1 MAKIFKNFMYNSAY
15 QIIAI
20 IIPLIT
26 SPYLARVLGPENL
39 GIEGYVASV
48 SQIFYTIGMI
58 GLTNYATR
66 EIAYVRED
74 EYQRSKVFWEMILAR
89 VIVFVVTLAVYLT
102 VINHTPYRAYF
113 MIQIGWLFAMF
124 FDASWFFAGME
135 IFGVTV
141 ARNLVV
147 RLLTI
152 ISIFAFVKKESDLF
166 LYIALCAASQIF
178 GTLSI
183 FPQLR
188 KHIVGVS
195 IGKLQVKHHFWPS
208 IKVFLPQVAS
218 VLYLQVDKVMIE
230 ALVDDVKQVAYY
242 TKAEQ
247 LIKAPLALIT
257 AVSTVMM
264 PRIANEFARDNEKKI
279 ADYLSGSLTF
289 LMFMAWPV
297 AFGMAGIAGTMI
309 PWFLGDG
316 YLPTATAMM
325 ILAPIIVAI
334 AASSLSANQ
343 YLLATNQTRIM
354 TVSYT
359 ASAILNLIVNACLIP
374 KFGFVGAAIGTI
386 AAEYTVFISQYY
398 AMNKQIKIIPTFLK
412 CLKYAMYSVIMFG
425 IIMVIGNKMQP
436 TVMTTCIQIVVG
448 ILVYSGI
455 LLVTRDKF
463 LILMVKKVFV
473 RK

>member
-1 MAKIFKNFMYNSAY
+1 MARIFKNFMYNSAY

-39 GIEGYVASV
+39 GIEGYVISV

-74 EYQRSKVFWEMILAR
+74 EYKRSKVFWEMIFAR
-89 VIVFVVTLAVYLT
+89 IAVFIATLAVYLII
-102 VINHTPYRAYF
+102 INNSPYRVYF
-113 MIQIGWLFAMF
+113 MIQIVWLFAMF

-135 IFGVTV
+135 IFGITV
-141 ARNLVV
+141 ARNLIV

-152 ISIFAFVKKESDLF
+152 VSIFAFVKRESDLF
-166 LYIALCAASQIF
+166 LYIGLCAASQIV

-183 FPQLR
+183 YPQLK
-188 KHIVGVS
+188 KHIVNVN
-195 IGKLQVKHHFWPS
+195 IRELQIKRHFWPS
-208 IKVFLPQVAS
+208 VKVFLPQVAS

-297 AFGMAGIAGTMI
+297 TFGMAGIAQTLI

-316 YLPTATAMM
+316 YFPTAIAMI
-325 ILAPIIVAI
+325 ILSPIIIAI

-343 YLLATNQTRIM
+343 YLLATNQTRVM
-354 TVSYT
+354 TISYT
-359 ASAILNLIVNACLIP
+359 ISAILNLIVNACLIP
-374 KFGFVGAAIGTI
+374 KFGFIGAAIGTI
-386 AAEYTVFISQYY
+386 AAEYMVFISQYY

-412 CLKYAMYSVIMFG
+412 CLRYALYSAVMFA
-425 IIMVIGNKMQP
+425 IIVFIGGRMRA
-436 TVMTTCIQIVVG
+436 TVVTTCIQIVVG
-448 ILVYSGI
+448 VGVYAS
-455 LLVTRDKF
+455 LLIGTKDKF
-463 LILMVKKVFV
+463 FFLALDKLRIKK
-473 RK
+473 

>member
-39 GIEGYVASV
+39 GIEGYVVSV

-74 EYQRSKVFWEMILAR
+74 EYQRSKVFWEMIAAR
-89 VIVFVVTLAVYLT
+89 VIVFAATLAVYLII
-102 VINHTPYRAYF
+102 INNTPYRIYF
-113 MIQIGWLFAMF
+113 MIQIVWLFAMF

-166 LYIALCAASQIF
+166 LYIALCAVSQIV

-188 KHIVGVS
+188 KHIVGVG
-195 IGKLQVKHHFWPS
+195 IKDLKVKQHFLPS

-230 ALVDDVKQVAYY
+230 ALV
-242 TKAEQ
+242 
-247 LIKAPLALIT
+247 
-257 AVSTVMM
+257 
-264 PRIANEFARDNEKKI
+264 
-279 ADYLSGSLTF
+279 
-289 LMFMAWPV
+289 
-297 AFGMAGIAGTMI
+297 
-309 PWFLGDG
+309 
-316 YLPTATAMM
+316 
-325 ILAPIIVAI
+325 
-334 AASSLSANQ
+334 
-343 YLLATNQTRIM
+343 
-354 TVSYT
+354 
-359 ASAILNLIVNACLIP
+359 
-374 KFGFVGAAIGTI
+374 
-386 AAEYTVFISQYY
+386 
-398 AMNKQIKIIPTFLK
+398 
-412 CLKYAMYSVIMFG
+412 
-425 IIMVIGNKMQP
+425 
-436 TVMTTCIQIVVG
+436 
-448 ILVYSGI
+448 
-455 LLVTRDKF
+455 
-463 LILMVKKVFV
+463 
-473 RK
+473 

>member
-1 MAKIFKNFMYNSAY
+1 MAKIFKNFMYNSTY

-39 GIEGYVASV
+39 GIEGYVVSV

-74 EYQRSKVFWEMILAR
+74 EYQRSKVFWEMIAAR
-89 VIVFVVTLAVYLT
+89 VIVFAATLAVYLII
-102 VINHTPYRAYF
+102 INNTPYRIYF
-113 MIQIGWLFAMF
+113 MIQIVWLFAMF

-166 LYIALCAASQIF
+166 LYIALCAVSQIV

-188 KHIVGVS
+188 KHIVGVG
-195 IGKLQVKHHFWPS
+195 IKDLKVKQHFLPS

-230 ALVDDVKQVAYY
+230 ALVDDVRQVAYY

-264 PRIANEFARDNEKKI
+264 PRIANEFARDNEKRI

-316 YLPTATAMM
+316 YLPTAMAMM
-325 ILAPIIVAI
+325 ILAPIIIAI

-354 TVSYT
+354 TISYT

-374 KFGFVGAAIGTI
+374 KYGFVGAAIGTI
-386 AAEYTVFISQYY
+386 AAEYTVFVSQYY
-398 AMNKQIKIIPTFLK
+398 VMDKQIQIIPAFLK
-412 CLKYAMYSVIMFG
+412 CLKYALYSAIMFG
-425 IIMVIGNKMQP
+425 IIMIIGNKMQP
-436 TVMTTCIQIVVG
+436 TVITTCIQIVVG
-448 ILVYSGI
+448 ASVY
-455 LLVTRDKF
+455 LLLLFMTKDTFFFYAIR
-463 LILMVKKVFV
+463 KVMN
-473 RK
+473 RS

>member
-1 MAKIFKNFMYNSAY
+1 MARIFKNFMYNSAY

-39 GIEGYVASV
+39 GIEGYVVSV

-89 VIVFVVTLAVYLT
+89 VIVFVGTIAVYLL
-102 VINHTPYRAYF
+102 VINHTAYRTYF
-113 MIQIGWLFAMF
+113 MIQIVWLFAMF

-147 RLLTI
+147 RILTI
-152 ISIFAFVKKESDLF
+152 ISIFVFVKQESDLF
-166 LYIALCAASQIF
+166 LYIALCALSQIV

-188 KHIVGVS
+188 RYIVGIS
-195 IGKLQVKHHFWPS
+195 IGKLRVKQHFLPS

-230 ALVDDVKQVAYY
+230 ALVDDVRQVAYY

-264 PRIANEFARDNEKKI
+264 PRIANEFAKDNEKKI
-279 ADYLSGSLTF
+279 SDYLASSLTF
-289 LMFMAWPV
+289 LMFMAWPI
-297 AFGMAGIAGTMI
+297 AFGMAGIAQTMI

-325 ILAPIIVAI
+325 ILAPIIIAI

-343 YLLATNQTRIM
+343 YLLATNQTRVM

-359 ASAILNLIVNACLIP
+359 ASAILNLIINACLIP
-374 KFGFVGAAIGTI
+374 KMGFAGAAIGTI
-386 AAEYTVFISQYY
+386 VAEYTAFISQYY
-398 AMNKQIKIIPTFLK
+398 AMNKRVKIVPTFLK
-412 CLKYAMYSVIMFG
+412 CFKYALYSVIMFG
-425 IIMVIGNKMQP
+425 VIMFIGNHMP
-436 TVMTTCIQIVVG
+436 ATFMTTCIQIGVG
-448 ILVYSGI
+448 VLVYMM
-455 LLVTRDKF
+455 LLIVTKDAFF
-463 LILMVKKVFV
+463 LYTIQKVV
-473 RK
+473 HRG